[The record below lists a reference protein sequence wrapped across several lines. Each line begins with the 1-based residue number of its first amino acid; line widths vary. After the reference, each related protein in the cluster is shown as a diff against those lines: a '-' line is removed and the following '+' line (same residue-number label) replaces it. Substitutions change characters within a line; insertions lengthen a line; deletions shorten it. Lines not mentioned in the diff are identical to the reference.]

1 MFFNRRKNDDL
12 SEKLV
17 KLVVPIAIQQFML
30 ALVSATD
37 AVMLGFVDQTSLSA
51 ASLAGQIQ
59 FVLNLFTAGS
69 GIMISQYWGKKD
81 IKAIEKVMP
90 VALYANL
97 LSGGIFT
104 ILAFLIPE
112 GLIRIFTNE
121 PELIASG
128 TLYIR
133 AVALSYVLC
142 AVSQVYLILLK
153 NTGRAA
159 QSSVISSSAVAI

>member
-1 MFFNRRKNDDL
+1 MFFSRRKNDDL

-59 FVLNLFTAGS
+59 FVLNLFIAGITAGS

-81 IKAIEKVMP
+81 IKAIERSCRW
-90 VALYANL
+90 LYMLICCQAAYSL
-97 LSGGIFT
+97 
-104 ILAFLIPE
+104 FL
-112 GLIRIFTNE
+112 RF
-121 PELIASG
+121 
-128 TLYIR
+128 
-133 AVALSYVLC
+133 SYLRD
-142 AVSQVYLILLK
+142 L
-153 NTGRAA
+153 
-159 QSSVISSSAVAI
+159 